1 MDHFLPKAFDLNI
14 NDNYC
19 SDYQY
24 GINKTL
30 SHWHSG
36 AEIIYVVKGKVNVMF
51 NDSWHILEKDSM
63 IFIPPKQLHCCD
75 CNDNTAEKIVI
86 GFVEKVLYR
95 DSVTF
100 STSNNVIEHCVL
112 HHLEG
117 TSVPNL
123 IKEFNEHCENK
134 ALYAEDLMARST
146 LLQIYAYLIH
156 YWNEMGLNVNNNAE
170 NEMACRVYE
179 YIEEHFTEDLSPYD
193 IAKRFNISY
202 SNLAK
207 IMQVFNKSTFTECV
221 NQVRIENAK
230 KMLALTSKNITE
242 IGFECGFSNT
252 SYFIKI
258 FHRMTNLSPNK
269 YRKLIEHKESS
280 SH

>member
-1 MDHFLPKAFDLNI
+1 MEHFLPKAFDLNI

-24 GINKTL
+24 GTNKTF

-51 NDSWHILEKDSM
+51 NNSWHILEKGSM
-63 IFIPPKQLHCCD
+63 IFIPPKQLHFCD

-86 GFVEKVLYR
+86 GFVEKCLYR

-100 STSNNVIEHCVL
+100 STPNNIIEHCVI
-112 HHLEG
+112 HNLES

-123 IKEFNEHCENK
+123 IKKFNEHCKNK
-134 ALYAEDLMARST
+134 ALYAEDLMAKST
-146 LLQIYAYLIH
+146 LLQIYAYLIN
-156 YWNEMGLNVNNNAE
+156 YWNEIGLNVNNNTQ

-179 YIEEHFTEDLSPYD
+179 YIEDHFAEDLSPYD

-207 IMQVFNKSTFTECV
+207 IMRTFNKTTFTECV
-221 NQVRIENAK
+221 NQARIENAK
-230 KMLALTSKNITE
+230 KMLALTSKSITE
-242 IGFECGFSNT
+242 IGLECGFYNT

-258 FHRMTNLSPNK
+258 FHRMTGMSPAK
-269 YRKLIEHKESS
+269 YRVLTKHK
-280 SH
+280 

>member
-30 SHWHSG
+30 PHWHSG

-51 NDSWHILEKDSM
+51 NDSWHILEKGSM

-95 DSVTF
+95 DSVAF
-100 STSNNVIEHCVL
+100 STSNNVIKHCVL
-112 HHLEG
+112 HNLEG
-117 TSVPNL
+117 TSVSNL

-156 YWNEMGLNVNNNAE
+156 YWNEIGLNVNNNAE

-193 IAKRFNISY
+193 IAKQFNISY

-207 IMQVFNKSTFTECV
+207 IMQIFNKSTFTECV

-230 KMLALTSKNITE
+230 KLLTLTSKNITE

-258 FHRMTNLSPNK
+258 FHRMTNLTPNK
-269 YRKLIEHKESS
+269 YRKLTERKE
-280 SH
+280 

>member
-30 SHWHSG
+30 PHWHSG

-51 NDSWHILEKDSM
+51 NDSWHILEKGSM

-95 DSVTF
+95 DSVAF
-100 STSNNVIEHCVL
+100 STSNNVIKHCVL
-112 HHLEG
+112 HNLEG
-117 TSVPNL
+117 TSVSNL

-134 ALYAEDLMARST
+134 ALYAEDLMARSM

-156 YWNEMGLNVNNNAE
+156 YWNEIGLNVNNNAE

-193 IAKRFNISY
+193 IAKQFNISY

-207 IMQVFNKSTFTECV
+207 IMQIFNKSTFTECV

-230 KMLALTSKNITE
+230 KLLTLTSKNITE

-258 FHRMTNLSPNK
+258 FHRMTNLTPNK
-269 YRKLIEHKESS
+269 YRKLTERKE
-280 SH
+280 